1 MSGDP
6 SMTIELTSA
15 GALATM
21 VLATG
26 ALGTA
31 AFGVVDGLKW
41 TRLGESGFPT
51 IKKLLGPELMRALHN
66 AYGEGYEEFLRAQYR
81 DGRGKGEIGRT
92 LRQGIRIGLYNMP
105 EVNIGTLAAQ
115 LPGVNATALKSAALV
130 LKSGKETPTDEQR
143 QALARFELAVDAR
156 IDAAL
161 ALAEDRY
168 VGAARGAASIFSIVF
183 ALVVGFILGLSEGGI
198 GGLWQTVGLSFL
210 IGIAAVPV
218 APVAKDVA
226 TALSSAEQALRRRQ

>member
-1 MSGDP
+1 MAGDP
-6 SMTIELTSA
+6 SMTIGLTSA
-15 GALATM
+15 GTLATM

-31 AFGVVDGLKW
+31 SFGVVDGLKW

-51 IKKLLGPELMRALHN
+51 IKKLLGPELMRALHY
-66 AYGEGYEEFLRAQYR
+66 AYGKGYEDFLRAQYR

-92 LRQGIRIGLYNMP
+92 LRQGIRIGMSD
-105 EVNIGTLAAQ
+105 VNIDTLVAQ
-115 LPGVNATALKSAALV
+115 LPGVNADTLKAAALALKS
-130 LKSGKETPTDEQR
+130 GETTPTDEQR

-168 VGAARGAASIFSIVF
+168 VGVARGAASIFSVVF
-183 ALVVGFILGLSEGGI
+183 ALIVGFILGLSGRDI
-198 GGLWQTVGLSFL
+198 GSLWQTVGLSVL

-218 APVAKDVA
+218 APVAKDVI

>member
-1 MSGDP
+1 MAVDP

-15 GALATM
+15 GTLATM

-31 AFGVVDGLKW
+31 SFGVVDGLKW

-51 IKKLLGPELMRALHN
+51 IKKLLGPALMRALHY
-66 AYGEGYEEFLRAQYR
+66 AYGERYEEFLRAQYR

-92 LRQGIRIGLYNMP
+92 LRQGIRIGMYDMSDADVDKL
-105 EVNIGTLAAQ
+105 VAQ
-115 LPGVNATALKSAALV
+115 LPGVNPDALKAATSSQ
-130 LKSGKETPTDEQR
+130 KSGEPPTDEQR
-143 QALARFELAVDAR
+143 QALARFEMAVDAR

-168 VGAARGAASIFSIVF
+168 VGAARGAASMFSVVF
-183 ALVVGFILGLSEGGI
+183 ALIVGFILGLSGGGM
-198 GGLWQTVGLSFL
+198 GGLWQTVGFSVL

-218 APVAKDVA
+218 APVAKDIA